1 MRYIT
6 MDLLWISLG
15 VGLLVGLTMSLVFG
29 LYNRAG
35 AETYL
40 RTFLGVSSYDLIF
53 NGIIFIVAAGFL
65 FLAVVSFIIR
75 DTWYPTTRPWNFTV
89 ETIMMSFLPASV
101 LLMMGPLRGYPLN
114 GQLFEEFAVLCA
126 KFGILHLLMQF
137 SGFYS
142 SVFPPLKR

>member
-1 MRYIT
+1 MN
-6 MDLLWISLG
+6 LLWISLG
-15 VGLLVGLTMSLVFG
+15 IGLIIGLSMSVFFG

-53 NGIIFIVAAGFL
+53 NGMIFIISAGFL
-65 FLAVVSFIIR
+65 FLAAVSFVIR

-101 LLMMGPLRGYPLN
+101 FLMMGPLRGYSLSSE
-114 GQLFEEFAVLCA
+114 LFGEFALLSA

-142 SVFPPLKR
+142 SVFPPLRR